1 MAQVIYTNTYSL
13 NAQKNLN
20 KNSLGLSSAIERLS
34 SGLRVNSS
42 RDDAAGLA
50 VAQGMEASARGLTVA
65 LRNASD
71 GISFGQT
78 ADGALGTVSSMLQRM
93 RELAV
98 QSMSGTIGNSER
110 EFVDL
115 EYQNLKTQINDMQS
129 GAQLN
134 GRDVFASDGYTFQVG
149 ATSQTFDQMSAVFNS
164 VDASGDLGDVKTS
177 TAAQTELAAIDTML
191 NTVAS
196 ERANAGAVMNALEFR
211 IQQIETARENQY
223 AARSRIMDAD
233 FASETANMTRAQ
245 ILQQSGTAMVAQA
258 NQIPQNVLTLLR

>member
-1 MAQVIYTNTYSL
+1 MAQVINTNVFSL

-20 KNSLGLSSAIERLS
+20 KNSLGLSTAIERLS

-50 VAQGMEASARGLTVA
+50 VAARMEADGRGLTVA

-78 ADGALGTVSSMLQRM
+78 ADSALGTVGEILQRM

-98 QSMSGTIGNSER
+98 QSLNGTIGDTER
-110 EFVDL
+110 GYLNQEFSQL
-115 EYQNLKTQINDMQS
+115 QTQITDLQ
-129 GAQLN
+129 GAAQLN
-134 GRDVFASDGYTFQVG
+134 NTSVFSGFTFQVG
-149 ATSQTFDQMSAVFNS
+149 AAASQTVTATFTSVAAPSGNISTSSA
-164 VDASGDLGDVKTS
+164 AS
-177 TAAQTELAAIDTML
+177 TALTAIDTAI
-191 NTVAS
+191 NSVS
-196 ERANAGAVMNALEFR
+196 SNRATIGGVMGALQFR
-211 IQQIETARENQY
+211 IQQIEAARENQY

-233 FASETANMTRAQ
+233 FAVETANLTRTQ

-258 NQIPQNVLTLLR
+258 NAIPQNVLTLLRG

>member
-20 KNSLGLSSAIERLS
+20 KNSIGLSSAIERLS
-34 SGLRVNSS
+34 SGLRVNSA

-50 VAQGMEASARGLTVA
+50 VAGRMEADARGLTVA

-78 ADGALGTVSSMLQRM
+78 ADGALGTVSEILQRM

-98 QSMSGTIGNSER
+98 QSLNGTISDTERGYLNSE
-110 EFVDL
+110 FTQLDGQITAL
-115 EYQNLKTQINDMQS
+115 QNAATLNNQS
-129 GAQLN
+129 
-134 GRDVFASDGYTFQVG
+134 VFGTFTFQVG
-149 ATSQTFDQMSAVFNS
+149 TTSAQTLSGTFTSVANVGGGVDTSANATTALTNIDSRLNS
-164 VDASGDLGDVKTS
+164 VAS
-177 TAAQTELAAIDTML
+177 
-191 NTVAS
+191 N
-196 ERANAGAVMNALEFR
+196 RAEAGAVMGALQFR

-233 FASETANMTRAQ
+233 FAAETANMTRAQ

-258 NQIPQNVLTLLR
+258 NTIPQNVLTLLRG

>member
-20 KNSLGLSSAIERLS
+20 KNSIGLSSAIERLS

-50 VAQGMEASARGLTVA
+50 VAGRMEADARGLTVA

-78 ADGALGTVSSMLQRM
+78 ADGALGTVSEILQRM

-98 QSMSGTIGNSER
+98 QSLNGTISDNER
-110 EFVDL
+110 GYL
-115 EYQNLKTQINDMQS
+115 EKEYT
-129 GAQLN
+129 QLN
-134 GRDVFASDGYTFQVG
+134 QQITDLQNAATLNNQSVFGSFSFQVG
-149 ATSQTFDQMSAVFNS
+149 TTSAQTLSATFTSVTVGTASVSTSA
-164 VDASGDLGDVKTS
+164 
-177 TAAQTELAAIDTML
+177 AAQSALSTIDTAL
-191 NTVAS
+191 NDVAAN
-196 ERANAGAVMNALEFR
+196 RAEAGSVMGALQFR

-233 FASETANMTRAQ
+233 FAQETANMTRAQ

-258 NQIPQNVLTLLR
+258 NTIPQNVLTLLRG